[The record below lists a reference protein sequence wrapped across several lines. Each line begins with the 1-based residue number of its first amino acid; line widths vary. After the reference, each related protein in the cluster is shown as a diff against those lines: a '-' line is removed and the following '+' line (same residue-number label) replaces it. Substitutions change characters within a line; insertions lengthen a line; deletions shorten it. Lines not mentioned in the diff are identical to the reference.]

1 VTESLFSL
9 GQVLG
14 IAVGVVLVVGVSALA
29 GGVIGYQ
36 LGKVDGQALA
46 QAEPRIV
53 VQSPDAPEAR
63 PFGEFSLP
71 RVLPFE
77 GEVPREFS
85 APQAYLGVRFEPVDE
100 ALAET
105 EKLSVKEGAIIREVI
120 DDSPAAK
127 AGLQVGDVVTAV
139 NGEAVD
145 AEHTL
150 RDRVAARQPGDTIE
164 LSVARGGET
173 LTISVTLGERKGF
186 DVQGYQFRVPQDGS
200 APFFFGDPSNCA
212 PLGEQG

>member
-1 VTESLFSL
+1 MTESRFSL

-14 IAVGVVLVVGVSALA
+14 VAVGVVLLVGVSALT
-29 GGVIGYQ
+29 GGAIGYQ
-36 LGKVDGQALA
+36 LGKADGQALA
-46 QAEPRIV
+46 QAESRSAA
-53 VQSPDAPEAR
+53 QSASVPQAF

-71 RVLPFE
+71 QALPFE

-85 APQAYLGVRFEPVDE
+85 APQAYLGVRFEPIDE
-100 ALAET
+100 DLAET

-120 DDSPAAK
+120 DDSPAAR

-150 RDRVAARQPGDTIE
+150 RDRVAAHQPNDTID
-164 LSVARGGET
+164 LTVLRSGET

-186 DVQGYQFRVPQDGS
+186 DVQGYQFRVPSDGS
-200 APFFFGDPSNCA
+200 QPFFFGDPSNCA